1 MANTQYDQFLQ
12 EATTC
17 DPGSGSTLKPDA
29 LYGLYTSWC
38 HVTAQRPQAETA
50 FWAAMRR
57 RVAPQANGLQM
68 KGAAAADYILC
79 SYPALV

>member
-1 MANTQYDQFLQ
+1 MAHSQFDLFLK
-12 EATTC
+12 EATYL
-17 DPGSGSTLKPDA
+17 DQASESTLDRDR

-38 HVTAQRPQAETA
+38 HVTAQRPQTEAA

-57 RVAPQANGLQM
+57 RVGPQANGLQM